1 MTLNDASF
9 TKPHEH
15 ESWKSTPAENA
26 PPRAPMLTLPSEDGV
41 PPVAEDP
48 ATRAVLERVMRL
60 AGSELPVLFTG
71 EDGAGKGTFAA
82 WLHAQSRCGHRALVR
97 VSCLGAT
104 EAQLEVELFGI
115 ERGPDARPGALESA
129 DGGTILIEHLNAL
142 PLSFEP
148 RLIHVLEFGQVYRHG
163 SITPRHARARFLA
176 TARRRPE
183 GRDLVRRLAGAV
195 VDVPPIRS
203 RSGDIEPLARRFL
216 AASRSRSSPPPSESG
231 PVQRIRPDFAL
242 RSSPSELELT
252 EDAVRALR
260 AYDWPGNAGEVRLA
274 VERGVVSSNDG
285 RIQVADL
292 DLPMR
297 AADSGTALHDAV
309 ELLERQ
315 RIESALAASGGN
327 RSKAA
332 RALGIARNTLL
343 ARLKA
348 YGA

>member
-1 MTLNDASF
+1 MTLRDGAF

-15 ESWKSTPAENA
+15 DPWNSPRGESEG
-26 PPRAPMLTLPSEDGV
+26 GV
-41 PPVAEDP
+41 PPVAADP
-48 ATRAVLERVMRL
+48 ASRAVIDRVVRL

-82 WLHAQSRCGHRALVR
+82 WLHAQSRRGHRALVR
-97 VSCLGAT
+97 VSCLAVSA
-104 EAQLEVELFGI
+104 AQLEGELFGI
-115 ERGPDARPGALESA
+115 DGGPDARPGALESA
-129 DGGTILIEHLNAL
+129 DGGTLLLEHINAL
-142 PLSFEP
+142 PASFEP

-163 SITPRHARARFLA
+163 SLTPRRARVRFLA

-195 VDVPPIRS
+195 LEVPPLRA
-203 RSGDIEPLARRFL
+203 RPADIEPLARRFL
-216 AASRSRSSPPPSESG
+216 LALTSRSSRIEPPSESG
-231 PVQRIRPDFAL
+231 PVHIVRSDFSSSSSSEPGIDFTADAL
-242 RSSPSELELT
+242 
-252 EDAVRALR
+252 RALR

-274 VERGVVSSNDG
+274 VERGVVSSNEG
-285 RIQVADL
+285 RIQVGDL

-297 AADSGTALHDAV
+297 TADAGTALHDAV

-327 RSKAA
+327 RSRAA

-348 YGA
+348 YGV

>member
-9 TKPHEH
+9 TTHDH
-15 ESWKSTPAENA
+15 DSWTSTPAENA
-26 PPRAPMLTLPSEDGV
+26 LPRAPMQTLPAEDGV

-48 ATRAVLERVMRL
+48 ATRAVLDRVIRL

-97 VSCLGAT
+97 VSCQGAT

-142 PLSFEP
+142 PTSFEP

-163 SITPRHARARFLA
+163 SITPRHARVRFLA

-195 VDVPPIRS
+195 VEVPPIRS
-203 RSGDIEPLARRFL
+203 RPGDIEPLARRFL
-216 AASRSRSSPPPSESG
+216 AAARSRSNPPASDAG
-231 PVQRIRPDFAL
+231 PVQRLRPDVAL
-242 RSSPSELELT
+242 PSTGRDLDFT
-252 EDAVRALR
+252 ADALCALR
-260 AYDWPGNAGEVRLA
+260 AYDWPGNAGEVCQA
-274 VERGVVSSNDG
+274 VERGILSSNDG
-285 RIQVADL
+285 QIQVADL
-292 DLPMR
+292 DLPAR
-297 AADSGTALHDAV
+297 VAASGTALHDAV

-327 RSKAA
+327 RSRAA

-343 ARLKA
+343 ARLKT
-348 YGA
+348 YGV